1 MRPVYKDR
9 EGYHFS
15 VRYEKSL
22 DYPLHLHR
30 AVEIVFLTDGS
41 CRVTNDGQSFL
52 LEAGDVF
59 FSFPNQIH
67 GYEESRSICGYLLIL
82 PVSDWL
88 QAYQNTLTSY
98 LPVRP
103 WLKKGQWEH
112 TQLLQLVRQAHED
125 RNTVSRKVMQGY
137 FQVIVGKLLDTM
149 ELEKR
154 QAEAG
159 EGVWSVMSYVQS
171 HYQEPLTRSSIAQAV
186 GYHESY
192 ISHFFS
198 ENLKM
203 NLGKYIQSLRI
214 EDALRLLEQTELS
227 VAQIAAQTGFGSIRS
242 FNRAFQD
249 IMNTTPAMY
258 RQQEK
263 EK

>member
-15 VRYEKSL
+15 LRHERAL

-30 AVEIVFLTDGS
+30 AVEIVFLTGGS
-41 CRVTNDGQSFL
+41 CRVTNDGESFL

-59 FSFPNQIH
+59 FSFPDQIH
-67 GYEESRSICGYLLIL
+67 GYEGSRSTSGYLLIL

-88 QAYQNTLTSY
+88 QAYQNTLTAY

-103 WLKKGQWEH
+103 WLKKGQWEQ

-125 RNTVSRKVMQGY
+125 SNAVSRKVMQGY
-137 FQVIVGKLLDTM
+137 FQVIVGKLLDIM

-154 QAEAG
+154 QTEAG
-159 EGVWSVMSYVQS
+159 DGIWSVLSYIQS
-171 HYQEPLTRSSIAQAV
+171 HYQEPLTRSTIAQAV

-242 FNRAFQD
+242 FNRAFQNS
-249 IMNTTPAMY
+249 MNTTPVMY
-258 RQQEK
+258 RRQQTGK
-263 EK
+263 